1 MFLSFFLSLSASL
14 RGRQVHE
21 PADGKWGYQLEN
33 GSWTGVIGT
42 VERYEADASMDILI
56 TADRDEYV
64 DFTIGYHTEP
74 LTFVTTK
81 PRVRLG

>member
-1 MFLSFFLSLSASL
+1 ML
-14 RGRQVHE
+14 
-21 PADGKWGYQLEN
+21 PN

-42 VERYEADASMDILI
+42 VERYEADMSMDVLI
-56 TADRDEYV
+56 TADRDESV

-81 PRVRLG
+81 PQVPTFTFEI